1 MAEKDPRKKKA
12 GKKGGAARARK
23 ARGTLEEAQK
33 RGASAPEE
41 GRVGPGPTEAPEIPP
56 GAPREGGPKGEA
68 PGEVRREEPPH
79 GA

>member
-23 ARGTLEEAQK
+23 ARGTPEEAQK
-33 RGASAPEE
+33 RGESAAEE
-41 GRVGPGPTEAPEIPP
+41 GRTGPGPIEAPEVPP
-56 GAPREGGPKGEA
+56 GTPREGGPKGEA
-68 PGEVRREEPPH
+68 PGEARREEPPA